1 MALSLETLQNEQ
13 LLYAE
18 NVTTLR
24 ATIALK
30 YPHASSKERADL
42 LAKAIKQI
50 LHTNL
55 SSFEE
60 TIKQALIHELLKS
73 AIQKQDF
80 SINAQDVITS
90 YATLNE
96 SKETDLTPLTTWL
109 SETTGET
116 LFSEEVVTT
125 FTCLK
130 PLHATLTT
138 PPNRGINNVATHN
151 MIATDLTSNNIAT
164 PDLAAQATLT
174 TTLTPPMPDTSNI
187 TSSTFANLPYKK
199 VLLIGSTLCVAIST
213 IFLVVNINTRPSEI
227 PIETPSVITTTET
240 PLTFLIPEEDYLMSH
255 LQYKAVNEVAL
266 KEWLIGRGSILA
278 EDPYFSTILEAAASY
293 NINPLLMFAITG
305 QEQGFVPK
313 NHKYALQIANNPFNV
328 YGSWEDFNTDIKDTA
343 FIAARTIINL
353 SKGCPSDADPI
364 QWLNQKYAEDPT
376 WHKGVTALLK
386 QLEETAG

>member
-96 SKETDLTPLTTWL
+96 SGKTDLAPLTNWL

-116 LFSEEVVTT
+116 LSSEEVVD
-125 FTCLK
+125 
-130 PLHATLTT
+130 TLTSLKSLQS
-138 PPNRGINNVATHN
+138 PPNMATSHFT
-151 MIATDLTSNNIAT
+151 AQT
-164 PDLAAQATLT
+164 PLA
-174 TTLTPPMPDTSNI
+174 TTLTPPILDTDHI
-187 TSSTFANLPYKK
+187 ASSIFTRFPYKK
-199 VLLIGSTLCVAIST
+199 VFLIGSTLCVAITT
-213 IFLVVNINTRPSEI
+213 ILLVVNINTRPTKT
-227 PIETPSVITTTET
+227 PIELPSTITTTEAT
-240 PLTFLIPEEDYLMSH
+240 LTFLIPEEDYLMSH
-255 LQYKAVNEVAL
+255 LQYKLVNEVAL
-266 KEWLIGRGSILA
+266 KEWLTDRDSILA

-386 QLEETAG
+386 QLEEAAG